1 VDKNEFLAEAYKS
14 LEWALFSKG
23 NFEINRSIRR
33 KVRYLSE
40 LYDISREDLL
50 HDIFVEF
57 MSKEISK
64 KAMSAN
70 GKLST
75 FMTHYANLSLLNII
89 KKYNHMNS
97 NNKNVPLPDD
107 YEDTFSQK
115 WRYSIS
121 YLEKIDFSEGLVERK
136 TPENL
141 YLAKELYE
149 KMKNFLGKEN
159 AEVLIG
165 KRTRKEEAE
174 HRGVNYQTYRKQ
186 LYRQTLEFQVY
197 LSKLDNGDYLSTD
210 FYL

>member
-1 VDKNEFLAEAYKS
+1 MLAEAYKN

-23 NFEINRSIRR
+23 KFGINRSIRR
-33 KVRYLSE
+33 KVSYLAE
-40 LYDISREDLL
+40 LYGISSEDLL
-50 HDIFVEF
+50 HDIFETFV
-57 MSKEISK
+57 SKEIYK

-89 KKYNHMNS
+89 KKCNRLNS
-97 NNKNVPLPDD
+97 NNKNVSLPDD

-115 WRYSIS
+115 WRYSLL
-121 YLEKIDFSEGLVERK
+121 YLERIELSEGLVERN
-136 TPENL
+136 TPEDF

-149 KMKNFLGKEN
+149 KMKDFLGKEN

-174 HRGVNYQTYRKQ
+174 RRGLNYQTYRKQ

-197 LSKLDNGDYLSTD
+197 LCNLDNGDYLSAD